1 MAGAY
6 TQSDMWAKSAL
17 LSAVLAAS
25 ALTAPAGTSLL
36 QVAFQPTWV
45 LPVQDRRGSED
56 LRDLREIVADLRA
69 RYGGEL
75 VSATPVSETVYEI
88 VWRDRNGELHRLRI
102 DRRR

>member
-1 MAGAY
+1 
-6 TQSDMWAKSAL
+6 MWAKPVL
-17 LSAVLAAS
+17 LSALVAAS
-25 ALTAPAGTSLL
+25 VFATPAGMAFS
-36 QVAFQPTWV
+36 QHAAFQPQWV
-45 LPVQDRRGSED
+45 MPAQDRRGGEN

-75 VSATPVSETVYEI
+75 VSATQVSETVYEI